1 MKFNPYIYLMSKV
14 APNFFQNIPADLLAH
29 GIEVFG
35 AEEEFLRW
43 MTTAN
48 FFFDKQAPI
57 ELTNTKEGVKFIDD
71 RLTGIEYGDNA

>member
-48 FFFDKQAPI
+48 FFFDKQASLNRCMQKKWPSCHMR
-57 ELTNTKEGVKFIDD
+57 ESH
-71 RLTGIEYGDNA
+71 